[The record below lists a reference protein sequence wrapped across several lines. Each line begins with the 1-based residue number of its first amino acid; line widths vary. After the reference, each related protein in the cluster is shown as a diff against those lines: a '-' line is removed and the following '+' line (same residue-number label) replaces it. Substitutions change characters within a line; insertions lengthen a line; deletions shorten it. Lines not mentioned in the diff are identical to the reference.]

1 LGVDVAETHE
11 ALVLY
16 VKRDLIDATPQGV
29 INYMY
34 ADYFEL
40 YSQPKER
47 ID

>member
-16 VKRDLIDATPQGV
+16 VNRDLIDATPQGV

-34 ADYFEL
+34 ADYL
-40 YSQPKER
+40 NSIHSQKNK
-47 ID
+47 